1 MGEQEKLERIN
12 RTMERLNNVLLN
24 VNSNWKNMTY
34 VINKLVDAWEEKLH
48 EEENHG

>member
-12 RTMERLNNVLLN
+12 KTMERLNNVLLD

-48 EEENHG
+48 EEENH

>member
-48 EEENHG
+48 EKENH

>member
-12 RTMERLNNVLLN
+12 RTMERLNNVLLD

-34 VINKLVDAWEEKLH
+34 VINKLVDTWEEKLH
-48 EEENHG
+48 EEENH